1 FPSRGRH
8 ARREALEREKGLLV
22 AGREQ
27 EVGRRIG
34 GVNLPMDN
42 RQFPRLSS
50 WCQGTLSTI
59 CHWIE
64 KGQAGVR
71 YRFSVVRPSGE
82 GSVRIV
88 RIISDPSRPEPHS
101 NHGHRNPREHETG
114 CVKSEVCIATE
125 ARPDPG
131 RCSHD
136 KEDYRRSPQDER
148 GEDLGFQVAWCHV
161 T

>member
-1 FPSRGRH
+1 MSPRAVFMIDVSFEDVLDDFLSVMRVHLAFPSRGRH
-8 ARREALEREKGLLV
+8 ALREALEREKGLLV

-27 EVGRRIG
+27 EVGRRIR

-42 RQFPRLSS
+42 RQFPRL
-50 WCQGTLSTI
+50 
-59 CHWIE
+59 CHLIE

-71 YRFSVVRPSGE
+71 YRFSVGRPSGE

-114 CVKSEVCIATE
+114 CVKSEV
-125 ARPDPG
+125 
-131 RCSHD
+131 
-136 KEDYRRSPQDER
+136 
-148 GEDLGFQVAWCHV
+148 
-161 T
+161 